1 VAMLGVLAWWMWLM
15 LSWAFFLLMPW
26 LINHSFARFYPQ
38 TRIDPVWRIVVL
50 QEARKGRWKSLIGL
64 HLINSGIIGL
74 CIAAGGWLQAAGI
87 GHLYGGPLGLRGW
100 LLFVPQVLLVLIVF
114 DTQFYW
120 VHRAAHAWPLLYRRL
135 HRDHHVDRF
144 PDIWSAMKQHP
155 LDLFLTTAMPMA
167 WVVLLPIHEAA
178 WLAALLLANYINLA
192 GHSGFEVTRYLPGLV
207 TPNGLALRHDP
218 YRSGIARWVNTVMH
232 HDIHH
237 QLVHSNYSL
246 YFTHWDRWMGSQ
258 AMDQS
263 CP

>member
-1 VAMLGVLAWWMWLM
+1 MLGVVAWWKWLM

-26 LINHSFARFYPQ
+26 LINHLFAKFYPY
-38 TRIDPVWRIVVL
+38 TLIDPAWRIVVL

-87 GHLYGGPLGLRGW
+87 GHLHGGPLGLRGW

-144 PDIWSAMKQHP
+144 PDTWSAYAFRGRDSRP
-155 LDLFLTTAMPMA
+155 
-167 WVVLLPIHEAA
+167 
-178 WLAALLLANYINLA
+178 
-192 GHSGFEVTRYLPGLV
+192 
-207 TPNGLALRHDP
+207 
-218 YRSGIARWVNTVMH
+218 
-232 HDIHH
+232 
-237 QLVHSNYSL
+237 
-246 YFTHWDRWMGSQ
+246 
-258 AMDQS
+258 
-263 CP
+263 